1 MPQTSF
7 DAVCERMIAHSKA
20 VGGAPS
26 QGEVYTNSAPLME
39 SWLEVIGAGGAFP
52 QAAAGWAGSG

>member
-26 QGEVYTNSAPLME
+26 QGEVYTNSAPPME
-39 SWLEVIGAGGAFP
+39 SWLEVIGAGGAFS

>member
-26 QGEVYTNSAPLME
+26 QGQVYTNSAPLVE
-39 SWLEVIGAGGAFP
+39 SWPEVIGAGKTFA

>member
-20 VGGAPS
+20 VGGAPR
-26 QGEVYTNSAPLME
+26 QGQVYTNSFPIAE
-39 SWLEVIGAGGAFP
+39 SWLEAVGADGPFP
-52 QAAAGWAGSG
+52 QAAAGWAGPG